1 MTNTLITIAI
11 AASVSFYG
19 PGFDGKKTA
28 SGQIFNQNAMTAAHR
43 SLPFGTKLKLTNKHR
58 KSVVV
63 VVVND
68 RGPFVGDR
76 ILDLSLGA
84 FKRLFPLSQGVGRVK
99 IERI

>member
-19 PGFDGKKTA
+19 PGFDGRKTA
-28 SGQIFNQNAMTAAHR
+28 SGQIFRSDRMTAAHKT
-43 SLPFGTKLKLTNKHR
+43 LPFGTRLRLTEKHG
-58 KSVVV
+58 KSII

-76 ILDLSLGA
+76 LLDLSLGA
-84 FKRLFPLSQGVGRVK
+84 FKRLFPLSQGVGRVRVEK
-99 IERI
+99 I

>member
-1 MTNTLITIAI
+1 MTNTITLLAI
-11 AASVSFYG
+11 MASVSFYG
-19 PGFDGKKTA
+19 PGFDGRRTA

-43 SLPFGTKLKLTNKHR
+43 SLPFGTKLRLTNRCK
-58 KSVVV
+58 KSIV

-84 FKRLFPLSQGVGRVK
+84 FRKLFSPSQGVGRVK

>member
-1 MTNTLITIAI
+1 MTNTLIIIAI
-11 AASVSFYG
+11 AATVSFYG
-19 PGFDGKKTA
+19 PGFDGRKTA

-43 SLPFGTKLKLTNKHR
+43 SLPFGTKLKLINKHK
-58 KSVVV
+58 KSIV